1 MTAMLQ
7 TELAPRQKSGLLLK
21 NPVLTASGTFGFG
34 VEYARLA
41 EVPRLGGV
49 ICKGI
54 TLHSRVSY
62 SSSPILETASGL
74 LYPLDTSNPGL
85 STIRKKYAPIWAT
98 WQTPVIVNI
107 TGNELNDLTALAEQL
122 DAIEGVAGIEMSTF
136 SADARFS
143 WEADPALLSDLVA
156 SVRYATA
163 LPLIVKLSPGKHD
176 LLLSAHTAISA
187 GADAISLLQ
196 TLPALAID
204 LSSRRPRFPL
214 DRVGL
219 SGPAL
224 KPFAL
229 RIIYELAHTLH
240 HTHPHIPIIGVGGIA
255 CTSDALEFL
264 MAGATAIQVGSITFA
279 DPRAAIAIVE
289 GIEAFML
296 QEGIDDIKTIVGA
309 AFS

>member
-1 MTAMLQ
+1 MSTILQ
-7 TELAPRQKSGLLLK
+7 TELAPRHKSGLPLK

-34 VEYARLA
+34 VEYAKLA
-41 EVPRLGGV
+41 EVPRLGGI

-54 TLHSRVSY
+54 TLHSRVSH
-62 SSSPILETASGL
+62 SSPSILETASGL
-74 LYPLDTSNPGL
+74 LYPLDASNPGL
-85 STIRKKYAPIWAT
+85 STIRKKYAPIWST

-107 TGNELNDLTALAEQL
+107 AGNELDDLTILAEQL
-122 DAIEGVAGIEMSTF
+122 DTLEGVAGIEMSTL
-136 SADARFS
+136 SANASFS
-143 WEADPALLSDLVA
+143 WEADPALLADLVT
-156 SVRYATA
+156 SIRHATA

-176 LLLSAHTAISA
+176 LLLSVHTAISA

-204 LSSRRPRFPL
+204 LSSRRPHFPL
-214 DRVGL
+214 DRGGL
-219 SGPAL
+219 SGPSL

-229 RIIYELAHTLH
+229 RFVYELAHTLR

-279 DPRAAIAIVE
+279 NPLAAVTIVE

-296 QEGIDDIKTIVGA
+296 QEGIDDIKSIVGA
-309 AFS
+309 AL